1 MVARPLRLAHL
12 AVAAGVVVSA
22 LLTAP
27 PATAKQSA
35 AQQLAE
41 RYVPVMMI
49 RKQQDPPCDTSE
61 EQYRPT
67 SVDTVLG
74 NPEVTLFRAP
84 AGQPP
89 SAVTKAP
96 TARDIAG
103 LDGDH
108 YLDLPGDPLGDTCV
122 YAKDFAQMLA
132 AGKAPSLV
140 YAHIA
145 REKGHAGFTL
155 QFWFYWYFNQFNDLH
170 ESDWE
175 GMQISFDAATPAQAL
190 RQDPDEVILFQHA
203 GGERA
208 RWGDTK
214 VQKDGT
220 HPIVYAAAGS
230 HATFY
235 DSTVYVENGQHGSG
249 VGCDNTTEPLQRLE
263 PAAELLP
270 SEASRRGPYKWLSYA
285 GRWGQLLKG
294 FNNGPTG
301 PATKQVWKTPFSW
314 MAEQRT
320 TSPRLPGGSI
330 AGPQVTG
337 AFCGAV
343 STVTDLLNIGDSSV
357 LPLIIVAILIVIA
370 IGLVVALT
378 SWSPI
383 DLGRLQAR
391 RSFGQLVRT
400 ARRFYGRHWKVLL
413 PAGALAI
420 PIVGGTNLLAQLL
433 EGNKG
438 LSDAVGHSGVD
449 LALSDL
455 LQTFARPVASALVA
469 AIVIVFVRELSQA
482 RAAGLG
488 DALGG
493 VRARF
498 WRVVSAQLL
507 ATIGIAL
514 LALSVI
520 GLPWAIWKLVG
531 WAFVQ
536 QEVLFTDKSIRESF
550 RGSSQLVR
558 GRWWGAART
567 MIFLWLITVV
577 TGPML
582 TFALIFTPLA
592 LTWVDLIGA
601 VVYAALIP
609 YVAVGRT
616 LLYFDLQARAAVEP
630 ERPGT
635 APEPRSGA
643 AGSDPAPA

>member
-1 MVARPLRLAHL
+1 MVARLLRPAPV
-12 AVAAGVVVSA
+12 AVAALAVVSM
-22 LLTAP
+22 LLHAP
-27 PATAKQSA
+27 PASAKGSA

-49 RKQQDPPCDTSE
+49 RKQEDPPCDTSE

-96 TARDIAG
+96 TAHDIAG
-103 LDGDH
+103 LDSDH
-108 YLDLPGDPLGDTCV
+108 YLDLPGNPLGDTCV

-190 RQDPDEVILFQHA
+190 GQDPDEIILFQHA

-208 RWGDTK
+208 HWGDTK

-263 PAAELLP
+263 PTAELLP
-270 SEASRRGPYKWLSYA
+270 NEASRRGPYKWLSYE
-285 GRWGQLLKG
+285 GRWGQRLKG

-343 STVTDLLNIGDSSV
+343 STVTDLLNIGDSSL
-357 LPLIIVAILIVIA
+357 LPLIIVAILILVA
-370 IGLVVALT
+370 IGLVVALA

-383 DLGRLQAR
+383 DLTHLQVR

-433 EGNKG
+433 EGG
-438 LSDAVGHSGVD
+438 QGVSDAVGRSGVD

-488 DALGG
+488 DALSG

-520 GLPWAIWKLVG
+520 GLPWAIRKLVG

-550 RGSSQLVR
+550 RGSSKLVR

-616 LLYFDLQARAAVEP
+616 LLYFDLQARAAAEP
-630 ERPGT
+630 EREDA
-635 APEPRSGA
+635 APEPRGGA

>member
-1 MVARPLRLAHL
+1 MVARLIRLAHL
-12 AVAAGVVVSA
+12 AVAAAAIVSA

-27 PATAKQSA
+27 PAIAKQSA
-35 AQQLAE
+35 AQRLAE

-67 SVDTVLG
+67 TVDTVLG

-89 SAVTKAP
+89 SAVIKAP

-190 RQDPDEVILFQHA
+190 GQDPDEIILFQHA

-208 RWGDTK
+208 QWADTK

-263 PAAELLP
+263 PEAELLP
-270 SEASRRGPYKWLSYA
+270 DEASRRGPYKWLSYE
-285 GRWGQLLKG
+285 GRWGQRLKG

-357 LPLIIVAILIVIA
+357 LPLIIVAILILIA
-370 IGLVVALT
+370 IGLVVVLT

-383 DLGRLQAR
+383 DLERLRAR

-400 ARRFYGRHWKVLL
+400 ARRLYGRHWKVLL

-433 EGNKG
+433 EGSKG
-438 LSDAVGHSGVD
+438 VSDAVGHSGVD

-455 LQTFARPVASALVA
+455 LQTLARPVASALVA

-550 RGSSQLVR
+550 RGSSRLVR

-616 LLYFDLQARAAVEP
+616 LLYFDLQARAAAPDDVD
-630 ERPGT
+630 
-635 APEPRSGA
+635 AVPEPRGEA